1 MIMNPS
7 IIRDGITLT
16 LVPKPE
22 EKVQF
27 YISEDG
33 RWAKAIYPNG
43 NENWRPVQTT
53 TCPNSKDKKD
63 ARRKQRYY
71 LFRDAWRHHCG
82 IQTHHAV
89 LLAYVGP
96 RPVDELGRPYQ
107 SHHLNGI
114 TSDNRADNLCWVSIA
129 DHPRYDHRL
138 KIMKLALN
146 GATWIFD
153 KPTIMQWMTMPKD
166 AFMNLVRQYTSAD
179 KYLEICE
186 LSKNW
191 KL

>member
-1 MIMNPS
+1 MKQ
-7 IIRDGITLT
+7 IIRDGIILT

-27 YISEDG
+27 YVSDDG

-43 NENWRPVQTT
+43 NENWKPVQTT
-53 TCPNSKDKKD
+53 TFPNSKDKKD
-63 ARRKQRYY
+63 AKRKQRYY
-71 LFRDAWRHHCG
+71 QFRHAWGKNNG
-82 IQTHHAV
+82 ILTHHAV

-96 RPVDELGRPYQ
+96 RPVDEKGRSYQ

-129 DHPRYDHRL
+129 DHPRYDRRL

-153 KPTIMQWMTMPKD
+153 KPTIMEWMTMPKES
-166 AFMNLVRQYTSAD
+166 FMNLVRQYTSAD

>member
-1 MIMNPS
+1 MKQ

-22 EKVQF
+22 EPVQF
-27 YISEDG
+27 YVSDDG

-43 NENWRPVQTT
+43 IENWRSQSTT
-53 TCPNSKDKKD
+53 DTKGSKGRNG
-63 ARRKQRYY
+63 RRKQRYFY
-71 LFRDAWRHHCG
+71 FKDARRRHDG
-82 IQTHHAV
+82 ILAHHAV

-107 SHHLNGI
+107 SHHLNFI

-129 DHPRYDHRL
+129 DHPRYDRRL
-138 KIMKLALN
+138 KIMKIALN

>member
-1 MIMNPS
+1 MKQ

-22 EKVQF
+22 EPVQF
-27 YISEDG
+27 YVSDDG

-43 NENWRPVQTT
+43 IENWRSQSTT
-53 TCPNSKDKKD
+53 DTKGSKGRNG
-63 ARRKQRYY
+63 RRKQRYFY
-71 LFRDAWRHHCG
+71 FKDARRRHDG
-82 IQTHHAV
+82 ILAHHAV

-107 SHHLNGI
+107 SHHLNFI
-114 TSDNRADNLCWVSIA
+114 TSDNRVDNLCWVSIA
-129 DHPRYDHRL
+129 DHKRYDNRQ
-138 KIMKLALN
+138 KIMMKILGN
-146 GATWIFD
+146 GYHIFD
-153 KPTIMQWMTMPKD
+153 KETKLAWYNMPKD

>member
-1 MIMNPS
+1 MKQ

-22 EKVQF
+22 EPVQF

-43 NENWRPVQTT
+43 TENWRPQCTT
-53 TCPNSKDKKD
+53 NTPGSQGTDGK
-63 ARRKQRYY
+63 RKQRYY
-71 LFRDAWRHHCG
+71 YYRDAWRNHCG
-82 IQTHHAV
+82 IVVHHAV

-138 KIMKLALN
+138 KIMKIALN

-153 KPTIMQWMTMPKD
+153 KKTIMQWMTMPKE

>member
-1 MIMNPS
+1 MKQ

-16 LVPKPE
+16 LVQKPE

-27 YISEDG
+27 YVSDDG
-33 RWAKAIYPNG
+33 RWGLAIYPNG
-43 NENWRPVQTT
+43 NENWKPVQTT
-53 TCPNSKDKKD
+53 TFPNSKDQKD
-63 ARRKQRYY
+63 AKRKQRYY
-71 LFRDAWRHHCG
+71 QFRHAWGKNKG
-82 IQTHHAV
+82 ILTHHAV

-129 DHPRYDHRL
+129 DHPRYDHRQ
-138 KIMKLALN
+138 KIMMKILGN
-146 GATWIFD
+146 GYHIFD
-153 KPTIMQWMTMPKD
+153 KETKIAWYNMSKESL
-166 AFMNLVRQYTSAD
+166 MNLVRQYISAD

>member
-1 MIMNPS
+1 MKQ

-22 EKVQF
+22 EKVLF
-27 YISEDG
+27 YVSDDG

-43 NENWRPVQTT
+43 NENWRSQSTT
-53 TCPNSKDKKD
+53 HTKGSKRNDGH
-63 ARRKQRYY
+63 RKQQYY
-71 LFRDAWRHHCG
+71 AFKHVWRQNCH
-82 IQTHHAV
+82 IQVHHAV

-96 RPVDELGRPYQ
+96 RPVDEQGRPYQ

-138 KIMKLALN
+138 KIMKIALN

-153 KPTIMQWMTMPKD
+153 KKTIMEWMTMPKEG
-166 AFMNLVRQYTSAD
+166 FMNLVRQYTSAD

>member
-1 MIMNPS
+1 MKQ
-7 IIRDGITLT
+7 IIRDGIILT

-43 NENWRPVQTT
+43 NENWRPQCTYNT
-53 TCPNSKDKKD
+53 PGTKGTNG
-63 ARRKQRYY
+63 RRKQRYY
-71 LFRDAWRHHCG
+71 KFTNAWRRNSV
-82 IQTHHAV
+82 IPTHHAV
-89 LLAYVGP
+89 LLAYEGP
-96 RPVDELGRPYQ
+96 RPIDEFGRPYQ
-107 SHHLNGI
+107 SHHLNFI
-114 TSDNRADNLCWVSIA
+114 TSDNRVDNLCWVSIA
-129 DHPRYDHRL
+129 DHKRYDNRQ
-138 KIMKLALN
+138 KIMMKILGN
-146 GATWIFD
+146 GYHIFD
-153 KPTIMQWMTMPKD
+153 KETKLAWYNMPKD